1 MGRTFQSPDGQGV
14 YLSVILRPNCM
25 PAQLMHL
32 TCAAGVAMMQ
42 AVEAVSGIRP
52 QMKWINDLVVDRKKL
67 GGILTEM
74 SVDKGLVDYAVV
86 GIGINCLQQP
96 EDFPPEIAGLATSL
110 SLAAGHPI
118 TPAKLAAAMVEA
130 LWKMDRTLF
139 SEKAQLMA
147 EYKENCITLGKE
159 IQVIRQ
165 EQIRRGKA
173 LDLDAEGGLLV
184 QYEDGSIET
193 VSSGEVSVRGMY
205 GYL

>member
-74 SVDKGLVDYAVV
+74 SVNKGLVDYAVV

-184 QYEDGSIET
+184 QCEDGSIET